1 MLEIVQGNT
10 VFLDLLRDGKKT
22 QEGPQLPNLIGA
34 VDIDIIKQIKKTRLT
49 PCLTNFQLPEVA
61 EPSSSL
67 NARWCLKIEV
77 HGNKK
82 NKNHRSKY
90 YC

>member
-49 PCLTNFQLPEVA
+49 PCLTNF
-61 EPSSSL
+61 
-67 NARWCLKIEV
+67 
-77 HGNKK
+77 
-82 NKNHRSKY
+82 
-90 YC
+90 